1 MNKSNRVLV
10 VEDDAAIVR
19 ALSSFLTDEG
29 FLCKSA
35 NGQAE
40 ALRLFEQEEFDI
52 VLLDVSLADGSGF
65 VVCSAMKS
73 KKDIPIIFLTA
84 SGDEHSVVTGLE
96 LGADDYIAKPFEVVE
111 MLARVESV
119 LRRYKK
125 TNDEL
130 VEDDVVINF
139 QSRSVTKAGK
149 TLDLT
154 HKEFELLVL
163 LIRNKNIALY
173 RDVIYEN
180 VWGNDY
186 VGDSRTIDL
195 HIQRLRR
202 KLDWGDKIQS
212 VYKVGY
218 KLV

>member
-1 MNKSNRVLV
+1 M
-10 VEDDAAIVR
+10 
-19 ALSSFLTDEG
+19 T
-29 FLCKSA
+29 A
-35 NGQAE
+35 NDLESDQVA
-40 ALRLFEQEEFDI
+40 
-52 VLLDVSLADGSGF
+52 
-65 VVCSAMKS
+65 
-73 KKDIPIIFLTA
+73 
-84 SGDEHSVVTGLE
+84 GLE

>member
-1 MNKSNRVLV
+1 M
-10 VEDDAAIVR
+10 
-19 ALSSFLTDEG
+19 
-29 FLCKSA
+29 
-35 NGQAE
+35 
-40 ALRLFEQEEFDI
+40 
-52 VLLDVSLADGSGF
+52 
-65 VVCSAMKS
+65 M
-73 KKDIPIIFLTA
+73 
-84 SGDEHSVVTGLE
+84 
-96 LGADDYIAKPFEVVE
+96 
-111 MLARVESV
+111 
-119 LRRYKK
+119 
-125 TNDEL
+125 
-130 VEDDVVINF
+130 
-139 QSRSVTKAGK
+139 SRSVTKAGK